1 MILHFLAATT
11 TTPLSPASV
20 STSPAG
26 SIPGV
31 SSASLPFFFV
41 FFRSPPAG
49 NAGVPLETIERME
62 SAAVA
67 CRITVRERWIKDNSG
82 ALCKWRLLDV
92 PGPSRPVTDLE

>member
-11 TTPLSPASV
+11 TTPLSPANV

-26 SIPGV
+26 SIP
-31 SSASLPFFFV
+31 
-41 FFRSPPAG
+41 
-49 NAGVPLETIERME
+49 ERME

>member
-31 SSASLPFFFV
+31 SSASLP
-41 FFRSPPAG
+41 SPPAG